1 MPTPRGWTVALLGAA
16 IAIVGRVFG
25 SQVVIQLGYAL
36 LILLFAALIVVR
48 LGRHD
53 LVVHRKIS
61 PERAHP
67 REPVTASVLIEN
79 RGRGS
84 APLLLV
90 EDRLPPGLSG
100 KPRFAV
106 HGIERGGS
114 REASF
119 RVFPARR
126 GHYEIGP
133 AEISIVDPFGMA
145 RVKSSS
151 PTTSTLLVH
160 PAVEKLQLPR
170 DPGDRRSVVATA
182 TRNPTG
188 SRGEDFYTLREYVE
202 GDDLRKVHW
211 PATAKRDRY
220 MIRQEET
227 PWHTRATIL
236 LDDFAGSHG
245 GQGYASFERAVVAA
259 ASLIDL
265 YHRVGYTY
273 RFAGTVNAGL
283 PPGRGAEHRT
293 RCLDQ
298 LALAMPVANGSSDPL
313 RDKLLELD
321 MTASPEAALLLVTGT
336 ITAGAAAAIAH
347 GSRRFRQATVIS
359 FPAHRFAETNTKARW
374 AAEKELNDVMRLL
387 AAASIRSVALGPDE
401 PLAAAWISMWQTKNS
416 GNEGPWG
423 RRPELV

>member
-1 MPTPRGWTVALLGAA
+1 MPTPRGWMVALLGAA

-25 SQVVIQLGYAL
+25 SQVVVQLGYAL
-36 LILLFAALIVVR
+36 IILLVAALIVVR

-53 LVVHRKIS
+53 LVVQRMIS

-67 REPVTASVLIEN
+67 REPVTASVVIEN
-79 RGRGS
+79 EGRGS

-106 HGIERGGS
+106 HGIERGGR

-119 RVFPARR
+119 RLFPAKR
-126 GHYEIGP
+126 GRYEIGP
-133 AEISIVDPFGMA
+133 AQISIVDPFGMA
-145 RVKSSS
+145 RLRSS
-151 PTTSTLLVH
+151 PAATSTLLVH
-160 PAVEKLQLPR
+160 PAVEQLQLPR

-245 GQGYASFERAVVAA
+245 GPGDASFERAVAAA
-259 ASLIDL
+259 ASLADL

-273 RFAGTVNAGL
+273 RFAGTVIAGL
-283 PPGRGAEHRT
+283 PPGRGADHRT
-293 RCLDQ
+293 RVLDQ
-298 LALAMPVANGSSDPL
+298 LALLTPGQNGSGDPL
-313 RDKLLELD
+313 RDKLVELD
-321 MTASPEAALLLVTGT
+321 LTASPEAALLLVTGT
-336 ITAGAAAAIAH
+336 ISSDAAAAIAQ

-359 FPAHRFAETNTKARW
+359 FPSHRFAETNTKARW
-374 AAEKELNDVMRLL
+374 AAEKQLNDVMRLL
-387 AAASIRSVALGPDE
+387 AAAGIRCVALGPDE
-401 PLAAAWISMWQTKNS
+401 PLAAAWISMWQSKSS